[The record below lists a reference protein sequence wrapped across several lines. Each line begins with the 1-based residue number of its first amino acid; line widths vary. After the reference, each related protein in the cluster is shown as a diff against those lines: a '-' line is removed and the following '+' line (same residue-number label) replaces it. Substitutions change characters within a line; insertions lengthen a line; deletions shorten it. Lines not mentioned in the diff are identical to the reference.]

1 LASAK
6 TEQEQVMEEKPSF
19 ANEINLPACLPAD
32 RSPLEN
38 PL

>member
-19 ANEINLPACLPAD
+19 ANEINLPAC
-32 RSPLEN
+32 RQVTLEN